1 MINQMINRQRKD
13 KKNLGKLP
21 EFFIDILGTYS
32 YKTIG
37 TYRLFLWLSNHYTLI
52 QKLSRL
58 PESCFCS
65 QKIMA

>member
-1 MINQMINRQRKD
+1 MINRQRKD

-37 TYRLFLWLSNHYTLI
+37 TYRLFL
-52 QKLSRL
+52 
-58 PESCFCS
+58 
-65 QKIMA
+65 